1 VMMFILVFI
10 IKPIEIIRGFLP
22 DVQSETVTRT
32 ELSVMADMAEESDVI
47 EEDEE
52 KVIHNLL
59 KLREMEVSTVMTPRV
74 VMNTVSYNETVND
87 ILERMPIMIN
97 GRMPMTGESIDDV
110 QGFVL
115 RNEILRSA
123 ANDDHHITMKEISR
137 EIRSCTLDESVDKA
151 LDILLENKV
160 QILIVKDEFGGTS
173 GILTME
179 DIIETLL
186 GVEIVDESDQEAII
200 EGDHHED
207 MRALAKIRFDNESE

>member
-1 VMMFILVFI
+1 
-10 IKPIEIIRGFLP
+10 
-22 DVQSETVTRT
+22 
-32 ELSVMADMAEESDVI
+32 
-47 EEDEE
+47 
-52 KVIHNLL
+52 
-59 KLREMEVSTVMTPRV
+59 
-74 VMNTVSYNETVND
+74 
-87 ILERMPIMIN
+87 MIN

-123 ANDDHHITMKEISR
+123 ANDDHNITMKEISR

-186 GVEIVDESDQEAII
+186 GVEIVDESDQEAIDV
-200 EGDHHED
+200 GDHHED
-207 MRALAKIRFDNESE
+207 MRALAKIRYDNESE